1 VLGCYLPDDII
12 SGGEVTE
19 YLAEVIIIPVG
30 PTEDDS
36 IRVYL
41 DVRLIRC
48 TEPDAMD
55 NDLRRDKTVA
65 VNKKENTGICTCRKI
80 SLTLVSHPH
89 KG

>member
-1 VLGCYLPDDII
+1 
-12 SGGEVTE
+12 VTE
-19 YLAEVIIIPVG
+19 YLAEVITIPVG

-36 IRVYL
+36 VRVYL

-65 VNKKENTGICTCRKI
+65 VNKKENICTCRKI
-80 SLTLVSHPH
+80 ALTLVSHPH